1 MKAFFNFANAG
12 FVNILS
18 FLWPRAGWWSCK
30 FIMHGLHVQFF
41 FLWQAVGLIVL
52 IGNNERLRAAI
63 FAAFQSVRVRHRV
76 EAVRGGAIGDRL
88 VGLPKAFEE

>member
-1 MKAFFNFANAG
+1 MEAFLNFANAG

-18 FLWPRAGWWSCK
+18 FLWPRTGWWGGD
-30 FIMHGLHVQFF
+30 FVMPNLHVQLF
-41 FLWQAVGLIVL
+41 FLWQAVGLVVL
-52 IGNNERLRAAI
+52 SVNYERLRAPI
-63 FAAFQSVRVRHRV
+63 FAALQSVRVRHCV

>member
-1 MKAFFNFANAG
+1 MEAFLNFANAG

-18 FLWPRAGWWSCK
+18 FLWPRTGWWSGD
-30 FIMHGLHVQFF
+30 FVMHNLHVQLF
-41 FLWQAVGLIVL
+41 FLWQAVGLVVL
-52 IGNNERLRAAI
+52 SVNYERLRAAI